1 MGFSPLLENGLLKL
15 IDAST
20 QVDAQPSGRKFTPH
34 RKLEPSLKDPQTGKK
49 RSEVVL
55 LPLYVTYII
64 QTVLD
69 WEQTIVGFSDM
80 NLFSGVDRSDLEV
93 PGELETSRGIIEAAI
108 RSVYENSFKAPV
120 GKKVNLGLSG
130 IRNHFRTCRRIL
142 DFLAEKKLPLAAIH
156 IQAAISNVA
165 ELTGASKGWKGSAVS
180 TSLAWLGKACASEE
194 LERFA
199 RRSEIAQFV
208 HGGIASVLTKSKP
221 TAHAPWPGD
230 HVLMSVEDLCHDA
243 NDEVAIAAAQ
253 SHLSYVGVR
262 LGNTLL
268 AYAIEIQDAALDES
282 KDDICPDYPPCR
294 HPLPDPESAMVR
306 HFEMPRAIVHLTHTK
321 GSGGPAET
329 AEIHVPLIDSRR
341 RSLLRAYS
349 LWRDRIAAIR
359 AAGIEASALKK
370 DKAAEK
376 MFTDAV
382 GKMDGTPKKPGV
394 APLDAAVT
402 PIDAAIREEHQ
413 TKLLAFLAAPPA
425 EPYEEAEERDLIRRF
440 RAMARISKIDERM
453 KADDTRS
460 PHAKYPVRKLTG
472 HSCRRFFN
480 TVLGL
485 ADVSQTDI
493 NLTMDWAGARESRMS
508 TNYNANKQGR
518 VMLTRLRGVML
529 IGAQSFTCPLP
540 DQPYD
545 VHWTFPGYKDWFFQ
559 YMDPE
564 RLGAT
569 RGGAIR
575 QGFRARV
582 RARVAAIQEG
592 TSMGAE
598 GGSPQSHLDDEDINE
613 HSKGFTPDMK
623 ALPTRSTGRYDSRR
637 ERDPA
642 ALAQMLPEKPTDEER
657 DAVAF
662 QAWTDAAIHPFSHGG
677 GQHPMQLDHL
687 RRQLDE
693 DSQQDLPEAQ
703 DAPTK

>member
-1 MGFSPLLENGLLKL
+1 MGKRVFKKL
-15 IDAST
+15 IEAFT

-49 RSEVVL
+49 RTEVVL

-64 QTVLD
+64 KTVLE
-69 WEQTIVGFSDM
+69 WERTIVGFSDM
-80 NLFSGVDRSDLEV
+80 KFFSGVDRSALEV
-93 PGELETSRGIIEAAI
+93 PGDLEASRDTVEAAI
-108 RSVYENSFKAPV
+108 RSVYENAFKAPV
-120 GKKVNLGLSG
+120 GKKVHLGLSG
-130 IRNHFRTCRRIL
+130 ITNHFRTCRRIL
-142 DFLAEKKLPLAAIH
+142 DFLAEEKLPLAAIH

-165 ELTGASKGWKGSAVS
+165 ELSGASKGWKGSAVS

-194 LERFA
+194 FERFA
-199 RRSEIAQFV
+199 RRSEIATFV

-230 HVLMSVEDLCHDA
+230 HVLMSVEDLCQDA
-243 NDEVAIAAAQ
+243 SDEVAIAAAQ

-268 AYAIEIQDAALDES
+268 AYEIEIQDAAIDEDR
-282 KDDICPDYPPCR
+282 DDIRPEYPPCS
-294 HPLPDPESAMVR
+294 HPLADPESAMVR
-306 HFEMPRAIVHLTHTK
+306 FFEVPRAIVHLTHTK

-341 RSLLRAYS
+341 RSLTRAYA

-370 DKAAEK
+370 DKVAEK
-376 MFTDAV
+376 LFTDAV

-394 APLDAAVT
+394 SPLDAATT
-402 PIDAAIREEHQ
+402 PIEAAIREEHQ
-413 TKLLAFLAAPPA
+413 TQIMAFLAAPPA

-440 RAMARISKIDERM
+440 RAMARLSKVEERT
-453 KADDTRS
+453 KEDATRS
-460 PHAKYPVRKLTG
+460 PHVKYPVRKLTG

-493 NLTMDWAGARESRMS
+493 NLTMDWAGAKESRMS

-518 VMLTRLRGVML
+518 IMLTRLRGVML
-529 IGAQSFTCPLP
+529 LGAQSFTCPLP

-545 VHWTFPGYKDWFFQ
+545 VKWTFPGYKEWFFQ
-559 YMDPE
+559 YLDPE

-569 RGGAIR
+569 RGGTTR
-575 QGFRARV
+575 QGFRARA
-582 RARVAAIQEG
+582 RAHVAAIQEG
-592 TSMGAE
+592 TSKGAE
-598 GGSPQSHLDDEDINE
+598 VGSPQSSLSSSEINE
-613 HSKGFTPDMK
+613 HSKGFAPDMQ
-623 ALPTRSTGRYDSRR
+623 ALPTRSTGRYESSR
-637 ERDPA
+637 ERDA
-642 ALAQMLPEKPTDEER
+642 GALAKMLPESPTEEQR
-657 DAVAF
+657 AEVAF
-662 QAWTDAAIHPFSHGG
+662 QAWTDAAIRAPIIHTH
-677 GQHPMQLDHL
+677 HL
-687 RRQLDE
+687 LQQLDE
-693 DSQQDLPEAQ
+693 DSQTDLPEAK